1 MIKPEELEQDE
12 LEVEE
17 KIEASKDRA
26 RASLALEIPVT
37 PIQNKIRVVVLQ
49 HPQEPD
55 KVLGSAALLVR
66 CLENSQL
73 KVGLSWRSLSKV
85 LGREV
90 QASNWGVLYLGAKG
104 QAYPQ
109 AVNFVNKKSLPV
121 PAPSHLEGI
130 IVLDGTWS
138 QVKALWWRNSWLLK
152 LKRIVLQPES
162 PSQYGNLRKE
172 PRREAVSTM
181 ESVAL
186 ALGNLEPEGAPVKQ
200 YLDDTF
206 ALMLS
211 TYKERRKKSNHPSAK
226 P

>member
-1 MIKPEELEQDE
+1 MDFP
-12 LEVEE
+12 EE
-17 KIEASKDRA
+17 KIEFSKDRA
-26 RASLALEIPVT
+26 RATLALEIPVSL
-37 PIQNKIRVVVLQ
+37 QKNKIRVVVLQ

-85 LGREV
+85 LGREA
-90 QASNWGVLYLGAKG
+90 QAARWGVLYLGAKG
-104 QAYPQ
+104 VNYPNV
-109 AVNFVNKKSLPV
+109 VNFVNKKSLPV
-121 PAPSHLEGI
+121 DAPGELEGI

-152 LKRIVLQPES
+152 LKRIVLQPEY
-162 PSQYGNLRKE
+162 PSKYGNLRKE

-186 ALGNLEPEGAPVKQ
+186 ALGELEPEGETLKN
-200 YLDDTF
+200 YLNDSF
-206 ALMLS
+206 SLMLE
-211 TYKERRKKSNHPSAK
+211 TFKARRQKINHPLAK